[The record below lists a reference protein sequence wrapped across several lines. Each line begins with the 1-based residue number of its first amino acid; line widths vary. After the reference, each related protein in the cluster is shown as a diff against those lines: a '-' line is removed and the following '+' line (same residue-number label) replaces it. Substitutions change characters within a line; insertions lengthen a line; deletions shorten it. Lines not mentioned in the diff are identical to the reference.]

1 MFAHY
6 NNDPVFNVRAMA
18 HQTGVAAAT
27 LRAWER
33 RYGVPSPP
41 RTDSGY
47 RLYSARDAAI
57 VRWLK
62 SQLETGLTIGQ
73 AVQLLRTMEQQPANE
88 LDLQQVQQAQNPAP
102 SSLVRLQG
110 DVVAAALAFDEERV
124 ERALGEAFSLFSV
137 EAVCQNVIQGA
148 LVTLGDKW
156 HSGAINVSVEHF
168 ATHILRRKL
177 LALMA
182 SAPMPSSKVRIV
194 SACAPSEYH
203 DIGILM
209 ISLFLRRNGYHV
221 IYLGQ
226 NIAMARIDEMLAA
239 IRPDVLLLSASSL
252 VVAANLLDISVAIHS
267 RPAHDHPG
275 PVLAF
280 GGRAFDRMP
289 QLARHV
295 PGAYIGGNAEHAVVR
310 IGELLAG
317 MPGVPFGPQVL
328 QSADAPAARAL
339 RAFRLCRPEIVA
351 AAARLM
357 HPDSRGFDQ
366 HRLAAMN
373 ESQLTV
379 LDAAVRLDE
388 PSVLNDTA
396 NWMWDALPPHG
407 LAISEL
413 QQSATALVRAARGI
427 IPAPHLAHLEP
438 FLDALESA
446 VHALRSDEA

>member
-1 MFAHY
+1 
-6 NNDPVFNVRAMA
+6 
-18 HQTGVAAAT
+18 
-27 LRAWER
+27 
-33 RYGVPSPP
+33 
-41 RTDSGY
+41 
-47 RLYSARDAAI
+47 
-57 VRWLK
+57 
-62 SQLETGLTIGQ
+62 
-73 AVQLLRTMEQQPANE
+73 
-88 LDLQQVQQAQNPAP
+88 
-102 SSLVRLQG
+102 
-110 DVVAAALAFDEERV
+110 VVVAALAFDEERV

-156 HSGAINVSVEHF
+156 HSGAINISVEHF

-239 IRPDVLLLSASSL
+239 IRPDVLLLSAGGL
-252 VVAANLLDISVAIHS
+252 VAAANLLDISVAIRS
-267 RPAHDHPG
+267 RSAHDHPG

-289 QLARHV
+289 QLAHHV

-317 MPGVPFGPQVL
+317 MRGVPLGPQVL

-339 RAFRLCRPEIVA
+339 RAFGLCRPEIVA

-357 HPDSRGFDQ
+357 QPDIRGFDQ
-366 HRLAAMN
+366 HRLAATN
-373 ESQLTV
+373 ESLLAV

-413 QQSATALVRAARGI
+413 QQSATALVQAVRGI
-427 IPAPHLAHLEP
+427 IPAPHLAHLDP

-446 VHALRSDEA
+446 VHALRSDED